1 MRGPL
6 SVLAGFVL
14 GVVVAGLV
22 LGGILAFAPE
32 PVRSSPP
39 PIAVAT
45 PTPSPSVAPSPSGGS
60 AAPSVAAAP
69 SGSPALFHIGEPAP
83 KLVVPQVEG
92 GTIDLGSLKGQPVW
106 VTFMT
111 TRCPSCQGEFPLMNT
126 FASRYAPNGLVVI
139 AVDVGEDEGAV
150 ATFAEG
156 LGATFPLGLDSDG
169 SAAQAWD
176 AVTLPVHFWI
186 DKDGTIRDG
195 AFGGVGADYMVQ
207 ALEKIMP
214 GVEVTT

>member
-6 SVLAGFVL
+6 SVLAGLAL
-14 GVVVAGLV
+14 GVVVGGLV

-32 PVRSSPP
+32 PVQSSPP

-45 PTPSPSVAPSPSGGS
+45 PTPAPSVVPSPSGGS
-60 AAPSVAAAP
+60 AAPSVAPPP
-69 SGSPALFHIGEPAP
+69 SGSPAPFHVGEPAP

-106 VTFMT
+106 VTFVT

-126 FASRYAPNGLVVI
+126 FANRYAPNGLVVI
-139 AVDVGEDEGAV
+139 AVDVGEDEGA
-150 ATFAEG
+150 AAAFAEG
-156 LGATFPLGLDSDG
+156 LGATFPVGLDSDG
-169 SAAQAWD
+169 SAAEAWG

-186 DKDGTIRDG
+186 DKDGIVRDG
-195 AFGGVGADYMVQ
+195 APGGMGTDYIVQ